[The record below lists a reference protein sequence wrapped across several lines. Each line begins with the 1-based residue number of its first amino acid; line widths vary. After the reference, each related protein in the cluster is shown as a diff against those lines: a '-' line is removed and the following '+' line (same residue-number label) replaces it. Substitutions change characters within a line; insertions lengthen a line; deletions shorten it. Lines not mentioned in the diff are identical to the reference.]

1 MTSRPF
7 RFGVW
12 LADPLTNSVEH
23 AGERR
28 QMEPRAMDVLV
39 VLCKAAGAVVS
50 VDELLAKCWGTR
62 VYGDNPVHKVLNQL
76 RRILGDTAAQP
87 VYIETLRKRGYRT
100 LADVSFDAAV
110 PVPVPVPAA
119 AWAGGSPF
127 RGLHAFD
134 EQHAALFFG
143 RDEETRRL
151 LEAVQSQVRAGL
163 ALQLVLGP
171 SGSGKSSLV
180 RAGLFPAL
188 SAAGRAQGVVL
199 LSCTIFDLAEL
210 GEQPLAT
217 ALASSLLD
225 LDGPQG
231 PVFPAASA
239 LSLGERLQ
247 SGASEVL
254 QELHAMLASVA
265 QAGRQLRFGLFID
278 HFEAIFA
285 ASRGQAERQAFL
297 GLLEQ
302 LARSHAMLLVIGCR
316 NDFYPAIA
324 QHALLMEGKPHGAH
338 FDLAPPGS
346 AGLAQMIRLPAAA
359 AGLRFGV
366 DPRSQARLDDVLC
379 DSVSASADALP
390 LLQYCLHELYRL
402 RSEDGELSFD
412 AFHAVG
418 GVEGAIAQRA
428 EQVVS
433 RFDETQQK
441 ALARVMSLL
450 VLIAANEET
459 VTSRRAPWS
468 ALRAEAERQ
477 VVHALVESRL
487 FVSDLLG
494 DAPGFGIAH
503 EALLRRWP
511 RMQAWIDAHRN
522 ALIEH
527 ARLARQAARWTREG
541 RSQDFLL
548 PHGSQLEAAQALQAA
563 GVFALSDDELQL
575 ISVSARRSRLLG
587 YLRRLAMGTIALL
600 VILATGLGLNAVAA
614 RHLAEQRRVEAE
626 GLMGYMLGDFAD
638 KLRPLGQLDLLDSVS
653 SKALHYLGAPQ
664 GKEVGK
670 VALTQRAQALQVIGE
685 VRRAHGDSRSAAEAL
700 ASANTILLQLRAQ
713 TPADTEVLKNL
724 GVNAYWLGQ
733 LSKDRGDLRGAGA
746 AWQAYRQFS
755 DELNRLEPDKVAW
768 WVEQSYAHNNLG
780 SLAVA
785 RDDPA
790 TAEQEFLQSI
800 ALKRRALANT
810 PDSPMLLAELAD
822 SYSWLGSAQETLG
835 KLSEAGLLYAQEM
848 RIVGQLRQIAPHDA
862 LWVEREAR
870 ALQHRASN
878 LLARGLDAQALD
890 DYRVARQQ
898 FARITVQDKKNLNW
912 QSDVADLE
920 MEELSILARRQGDAT
935 LLASMMQMHARLDA
949 LLQRDPQK
957 ISWTRR
963 EAMARVRL
971 GSLLLRQGQIGPA
984 RQHAQR
990 AAERLLTLGGATQRG
1005 SKAWRHVA
1013 QAMLLLADIERASQ
1027 DDSAA
1032 REACRQAYDLAPENA
1047 GASLDFQILDP
1058 WARVNDCLGN
1068 DTFAAQA
1075 VARLRHIGYQDG
1087 EYLRS
1092 LSRLTNHGQQ

>member
-1 MTSRPF
+1 MTGRPF

-62 VYGDNPVHKVLNQL
+62 VYGDNPVHKVLTQL
-76 RRILGDTAAQP
+76 RRILGDTAAEP

-100 LADVSFDAAV
+100 LADVSFDAAANG
-110 PVPVPVPAA
+110 PSTALP
-119 AWAGGSPF
+119 WTGGSPF

-134 EQHAALFFG
+134 EEHAAMFFG
-143 RDEETRRL
+143 RGEATRQL
-151 LEAVQSQVRAGL
+151 LDAAQAQVDAGL

-188 SAAGRAQGVVL
+188 AAAARPQGLAL
-199 LSCTIFDLAEL
+199 LSATTFDLAEQ
-210 GEQPLAT
+210 GEQPLPT
-217 ALASSLLD
+217 ALASALLD
-225 LDGPQG
+225 LEGPQG
-231 PVFPAASA
+231 AVFATDSA
-239 LSLGERLQ
+239 QSLGERLQ
-247 SGASEVL
+247 SGASAVL
-254 QELHAMLASVA
+254 PALQAMLASLA

-285 ASRGQAERQAFL
+285 AGRSEAERQGL
-297 GLLEQ
+297 LCLLEQ
-302 LARSHAMLLVIGCR
+302 LARSQAVLVVIGCR
-316 NDFYPAIA
+316 NDFYPTIA

-338 FDLAPPGS
+338 VDLAPPGS
-346 AGLAQMIRLPAAA
+346 AEIAQIIRLPAAA

-366 DPRSQARLDDVLC
+366 DAHSQARLDDVLC
-379 DSVSASADALP
+379 GSVSASSDALP

-412 AFHAVG
+412 AFRAVG
-418 GVEGAIAQRA
+418 GVEGAIARRA

-433 RFDETQQK
+433 GFDQAQQA
-441 ALARVMSLL
+441 ALARVTSLL
-450 VLIAANEET
+450 VVIAANEET
-459 VTSRRAPWS
+459 ITSRRAPWS
-468 ALRAEAERQ
+468 ALREDAERQ

-487 FVSDLLG
+487 FVSELLG

-511 RMQAWIDAHRN
+511 RMQAWIDAHRH
-522 ALIEH
+522 ALLEH
-527 ARLARQAARWTREG
+527 ARLARLAARWAREG
-541 RSQDFLL
+541 RSEDLLL
-548 PHGSQLEAAQALQAA
+548 PHGRQLEAAQALQAA

-575 ISVSARRSRLLG
+575 ISLSARRSRTLSR
-587 YLRRLAMGTIALL
+587 LRRLAMATIALL
-600 VILATGLGLNAVAA
+600 VILAIGLGLNAIAA
-614 RHLAEQRRVEAE
+614 RDLAERRRVEAE

-664 GKEVGK
+664 DKDPGR

-685 VRRAHGDSRSAAEAL
+685 VRRAHGDASGAAEAL
-700 ASANTILLQLRAQ
+700 GSANAILLQLRAGS
-713 TPADTEVLKNL
+713 PADTGVLKNL

-733 LSKDRGDLRGAGA
+733 LSKDRGDLLKAGA
-746 AWQAYRQFS
+746 AWQQYRQFS
-755 DELNRLEPDKVAW
+755 DELHRLEPDRVDW
-768 WVEQSYAHNNLG
+768 WVEQSYARNNLG

-790 TAEQEFLQSI
+790 AAVREFQQSI
-800 ALKRRALANT
+800 ALKRRALEKT

-822 SYSWLGSAQETLG
+822 SYSWLGSAHESLG
-835 KLSEAGLLYAQEM
+835 KLDEAGLLYAQEM
-848 RIVGQLRQIAPHDA
+848 QIVARLRQLAPHDA
-862 LWVEREAR
+862 LWIEREAR

-878 LLARGLDAQALD
+878 LLARGLDEQALD
-890 DYRVARQQ
+890 DYRAARQQ
-898 FARITVQDKKNLNW
+898 FSRITVQDRKNLNW
-912 QSDVADLE
+912 QSDVANLE
-920 MEELSILARRQGDAT
+920 MEELAILARRQGGAA
-935 LLASMMQMHARLDA
+935 LLASMTQTHARLAA
-949 LLQRDPQK
+949 LLQRDPEK
-957 ISWTRR
+957 ISWARR
-963 EAMARVRL
+963 EAMAGVRL
-971 GSLLLRQGQIGPA
+971 GALLLRQGQVGPA
-984 RQHAQR
+984 RQHARR
-990 AAERLLTLGGATQRG
+990 AAARLLAIDSANPSN
-1005 SKAWRHVA
+1005 SKSWWPAA
-1013 QAMLLLADIERASQ
+1013 QALLLLADIERASL
-1027 DDSAA
+1027 DHAAA
-1032 REACRQAYDLAPENA
+1032 RTACQQAYDMAPKNA
-1047 GASLDFQILDP
+1047 GASLAFQILDP
-1058 WARVNDCLGN
+1058 WARVNACLGN
-1068 DTFAAQA
+1068 DTVATQA

-1092 LSRLTNHGQQ
+1092 LSLQPNHGQQ

>member
-1 MTSRPF
+1 MTNRPF

-100 LADVSFDAAV
+100 LADVSFDAAASA
-110 PVPVPVPAA
+110 PAA
-119 AWAGGSPF
+119 AVAWAGGSPF

-134 EQHAALFFG
+134 EAHASLFFG
-143 RDEETRRL
+143 RGEETRRL
-151 LEAVQSQVRAGL
+151 LEVVQAQVDAGV
-163 ALQLVLGP
+163 ALQIVLGP

-188 SAAGRAQGVVL
+188 AAAGRAQGLVL
-199 LSCTIFDLAEL
+199 LSGTIFDLAEL

-231 PVFPAASA
+231 AVFPAASA
-239 LSLGERLQ
+239 QSLGERLQ
-247 SGASEVL
+247 TCASAVV
-254 QELHAMLASVA
+254 QELHAMLASLA

-278 HFEAIFA
+278 HFETIFA

-297 GLLEQ
+297 CLLEQ
-302 LARSHAMLLVIGCR
+302 LARSQAMLVVIGCR

-346 AGLAQMIRLPAAA
+346 ADLAQMIRLPAAA

-366 DPRSQARLDDVLC
+366 DPHSQARLDDVLC
-379 DSVSASADALP
+379 VSVSASTDALP

-433 RFDETQQK
+433 RFDEAQQQ

-527 ARLARQAARWTREG
+527 ARLARQAARWAREG

-587 YLRRLAMGTIALL
+587 YLRRLAMATIALL

-664 GKEVGK
+664 GKEVGR

-685 VRRAHGDSRSAAEAL
+685 VRRAHGDPGGAAEAL

-713 TPADTEVLKNL
+713 APADTEVLKNL

-733 LSKDRGDLRGAGA
+733 LSKDRGDLRNAGA
-746 AWQAYRQFS
+746 AWQMYRQFS

-790 TAEQEFLQSI
+790 TAAQEFLRSI
-800 ALKRRALANT
+800 ALKRRALQKT
-810 PDSPMLLAELAD
+810 PESPMLLAELAD

-835 KLSEAGLLYAQEM
+835 NLSDAGVLYAQEM

-890 DYRVARQQ
+890 DYRVAREQ
-898 FARITVQDKKNLNW
+898 FSRITVQDKKNLNW

-920 MEELSILARRQGDAT
+920 IEELAILARTQGDAA
-935 LLASMMQMHARLDA
+935 LLASMTQAHARLAA

-957 ISWTRR
+957 IRWVRR
-963 EAMARVRL
+963 EAMASVRL
-971 GSLLLRQGQIGPA
+971 GSLLLRQGQLGQA

-990 AAERLLTLGGATQRG
+990 AAGRLLTLDGASQRG
-1005 SKAWRHVA
+1005 SKAWWSVA

-1027 DDSAA
+1027 DGAAASA
-1032 REACRQAYDLAPENA
+1032 ACRQAYEMAPKNA

-1068 DTFAAQA
+1068 DTVAAQA
-1075 VARLRHIGYQDG
+1075 VASLRDIGYQDG

-1092 LSRLTNHGQQ
+1092 LSLHTNHGQQ